1 MKLSKIY
8 SENRLLILL
17 VSILIILIGLPIVVL
32 LMINK
37 TITAAAWYDTNWEHR
52 KPITVSNDTGST
64 LSNEDVL
71 VTVDTESLINNG
83 KLQNDCDDLR
93 FVDSDDSTPI
103 DYWIEGGCNTSTTE
117 VWVQIPSLPSGGKTI
132 YMYYANDSATS
143 GELSWSGNFIIM
155 TDQGSCPTGWSRV
168 TALDSRFLRGSSSY
182 GSTGGSSTHTHT
194 YTQIGE
200 HSHGAGSYVT
210 TTNGSHTHSLWFIK
224 PGSTRWDSAY
234 IRHLDQGHSWQ
245 SGGVNSNGAHSHSIS
260 GTTSSTGSA
269 SGTTDSTSS
278 LPPYYNLLF
287 CSPDSLGDMPQSSI
301 LLFETLPGTGYTR
314 FTDLDSKFP
323 RAFTSAGG
331 TGGSSTHTHTYSDV
345 ISHSH
350 GDGSLTTATAGS
362 HTHSLLVA
370 QTSGSEGSH
379 RYVRTRGGDDGTNK
393 WGTVS
398 TAGAHSHSITGSS
411 ASAGTASATTDSANT
426 LPPYMD
432 MVFGSTSSSQ
442 ASFVSGTISIT
453 TANPPLGWDRYT
465 SLDDK
470 FVRGAESSGGTGG
483 ATTHSHSYTDVPAHT
498 HGGGT
503 LSTNTAGAHNHSLD
517 NGSGSYVVTG
527 WAHMTGYA
535 NGWYSGYVSNSG
547 SHSHTVSGTTA
558 TAGTSGTMTT
568 STDSNVPPYI
578 EVIYSQRADS
588 QTTTLGAEESQ
599 VPDAPTAESA
609 TPTSTSEITWNFTD
623 NSDNET
629 GFKVYDTSDVLKVT
643 CATPNISS
651 CLEGS
656 LSENTQYTRKFLAYN
671 DAGNGDFS
679 DTTSAYT
686 KASTVSILDSTSTVD
701 SITLESTAFTN
712 PTVESSGYYFDCT
725 DDSCDTGINEWIQTE
740 TDTATSLANNTG
752 YNFRVKNRNGDGVEN
767 SYSAE
772 QELWTKADIPT
783 ITNTDI
789 TDTTITLQA
798 QGVNNYSQGSSG
810 FYFDC
815 IAGTGCDSGINEWVA
830 TDTDTVV
837 GLDSDTQYSFKVKAR
852 NYDGVE
858 TEYSTTSLDIY
869 THSTQPTIS
878 SVDSA
883 TTSSLDLN
891 IDNEENPA
899 TTTYVV
905 EEVNTAKYVNSSGQ
919 LQIDPVW
926 LTYEQLGSENGI
938 TITGLN
944 SNTEYTFRVKAKNQA
959 DVETNYSEPVSE
971 YTQLQAPTLLDPETK
986 TDTSITWEI
995 TTTETGYDGIKMYDT
1010 EGNLVNTCV
1019 GLNITECQ
1027 ETGLDP
1033 NTQYS
1038 RTATIYNTNSESVDS
1053 STVSE
1058 YTNAQPIS
1066 ISLSSPINYYE
1077 ISLSINL
1084 EDNPVGTDLEIYEIN
1099 TEKYFNSNLGILVE
1113 DQTDFESTSES
1124 VTVSGLS
1131 PNTNYQ
1137 FKVRAI
1143 DEEGNSTTWSDPSTV
1158 RTYAQVP
1165 NIVSATA
1172 LSTTSGRLTIDLG
1185 DNPEGTRISIFESSN
1200 RYLKESGKF
1209 SDTEQIFD
1217 LEGDSI
1223 DITGLTS
1230 NTTYTFKVRAYN
1242 EDNVETDW
1250 SSTVDLITLINQ
1262 PTLEVSEKT
1271 KNSVTLEISGLNNI
1285 SQESSG
1291 TYIERIG
1298 EWSKESVQR
1307 VTGLKPNTR
1316 YIFKVKAKNGN
1327 GKETTYKESAPTYTL
1342 AEIPSISST
1351 SANSATQGVLN
1362 IDLGN
1367 NPENTRISIKE
1378 TTTNKYLSSDGSL
1391 SDTETVLDTEDTQ
1404 FNISELEANTVY
1416 RFKIKAHNE
1425 EDIATQYS
1433 SSEFTLTTLCGQP
1446 TVSIDNITNS
1456 SANIN
1461 ISDVNNITVGDSG
1474 ILVERLDTWSQ
1485 DTTQTVDELNPN
1497 TSYTFRVKVRN
1508 QQGRETTFVSSDS
1521 ITTLANRPEI
1531 ESVIKISA
1539 NSARVYLDTND
1550 NSSNTQY
1557 AIRDRISEMYV
1568 NQAGTLQEDP
1578 VWQTYTQWG
1587 SSIGKYVTGLEGLRQ
1602 VGFEVRARNSNG
1614 VRTSFSQ
1621 AEYIGTGSV
1630 IKNAP
1635 STVAI
1640 RLKDDEDVDVSSDAQ
1655 LGIQD
1660 VRIRKDKYMVADLK
1674 VSFEEDRDWSD
1685 AVADA
1690 DFENS
1695 KAVVKIKDNHGVT
1708 DPFTMYVVRN
1718 DTNAFRI
1725 CPQADSL
1732 DDLKEGCEGE
1742 QLLTGSFPQEIDIEG
1757 TIVTISEAK
1766 IDGTY
1771 YWIADGLTGTGGMGE
1786 TVETTQ
1792 DATEEKE
1799 DEEEKVIQKIGKR
1812 ISDTASN
1819 VSKSVVLGTVEV
1831 FDNTRIGELNEG
1843 ELSTAVATTTTV
1855 TITVGIATTGVMQ
1868 SFYLFF
1874 HFINGV
1880 LNALGFVRKRKPFGY
1895 VYDSNSKEPIS
1906 NAVVRIYKGDK
1917 LVDTTVTNSQGM
1929 FLSNLSEGKY
1939 KIKVKKSGYDFPTK
1953 LIKGSEDYPLKNI
1966 YKGDIIKKGKSSDVI
1981 VNIPLDK
1988 KELKKTKKFITILK
2002 STGSIIL
2009 TFINILLFTFG
2020 ILLVVYTYYKYPNLF
2035 RWYIPLLYI
2044 PALYFLAKSIFG
2056 KTVVYGKVVDKKGK
2070 PMKDRELFLVNK
2082 EFDEVVAKRV
2092 TDEKGRYRFVCN
2104 RGLYELRMGK
2114 KTLFDNIDVKRDG
2127 YVLNKRIKYKE

>member
-17 VSILIILIGLPIVVL
+17 VSILIILIGLPIVIL
-32 LMINK
+32 LMLNK

-64 LSNEDVL
+64 LSNENVL
-71 VTVDTESLINNG
+71 ITVDTASLISAG

-93 FVDSDDSTPI
+93 FLDSDDSTLL

-117 VWVQIPSLPSGGKTI
+117 VWVEIPSLPSGGKII
-132 YMYYANDSATS
+132 YMYYANDWATS
-143 GELSWSGNFIIM
+143 RELSWSGSFIVM
-155 TDQGSCPTGWSRV
+155 TDQVSCPVGWSRV
-168 TALDSRFLRGSSSY
+168 TAFDSKFPRGSSSY
-182 GSTGGSSTHTHT
+182 GNIGGSSTHTHT

-210 TTNGSHTHSLWFIK
+210 TTNGAHTHNLWYIK
-224 PGSTRWDSAY
+224 KDSTRWDSAY
-234 IRHLDQGHSWQ
+234 IRYLNEGHSWQ
-245 SGGVNSNGAHSHSIS
+245 SGGVNYNGAHTHTIS

-269 SGTTDSTSS
+269 SGTTDAASS

-287 CSPDSLGDMPQSSI
+287 CSSDTLGDIPESSI

-314 FTDLDSKFP
+314 FTSLDNKFP

-331 TGGSSTHTHTYSDV
+331 TGGSSSHTHTYSDV

-350 GDGSLTTATAGS
+350 GDGSLTANTAGS

-370 QTSGSEGSH
+370 QTSGTQATN
-379 RYVRTRGGDDGTNK
+379 RYVRTLSTEGGTNK

-398 TAGAHSHSITGSS
+398 TAGAHSHSIVGSS
-411 ASAGTASATTDSANT
+411 ASAGTTSATTNSTNI
-426 LPPYMD
+426 LPPYTD
-432 MVFGSTSSSQ
+432 VIFGSTSSAQ

-453 TANPPLGWDRYT
+453 TAIPPLGWDRYT
-465 SLDDK
+465 PLDDK
-470 FVRGAESSGGTGG
+470 FVRGASSSGATGG
-483 ATTHSHSYTDVPAHT
+483 ATTHSHTYSDVPAHT
-498 HGGGT
+498 HGAGN
-503 LSTNTAGAHNHSLD
+503 LSTNTAGAHNHSLRSST
-517 NGSGSYVVTG
+517 GGHAISG
-527 WAHMTGYA
+527 WAQMTGYA
-535 NGWYSGYVSNSG
+535 NGWRSGYVSNSG
-547 SHSHTVSGTTA
+547 NHSHTVSGTTA

-568 STDSNVPPYI
+568 TTDSNVPPYI
-578 EVIYSQRADS
+578 EVIYSQRIDS
-588 QTTTLGAEESQ
+588 QTTVLGAEESQ
-599 VPDAPTAESA
+599 VPDAPTAQSA

-656 LSENTQYTRKFLAYN
+656 LSENTQYTRKFVAYN

-686 KASTVSILDSTSTVD
+686 KTSAVSILDSTSTVD

-712 PTVESSGYYFDCT
+712 STIGSSGYYFDCT
-725 DDSCDTGINEWIQTE
+725 DDLCDTGINEWIQTE
-740 TDTATSLANNTG
+740 TDTATGLANNTG
-752 YNFRVKNRNGDGVEN
+752 YSFRVKNRNGDGVEN
-767 SYSAE
+767 IYSAE

-783 ITNTDI
+783 IANTDI
-789 TDTTITLQA
+789 TDTTVTLQA

-815 IAGTGCDSGINEWVA
+815 TTGTGCDSGINEWVA

-852 NYDGVE
+852 NHDGVE
-858 TEYSTTSLDIY
+858 TEYSTNSVDIY
-869 THSTQPTIS
+869 TYSTQPAIS
-878 SVDSA
+878 SVDGA
-883 TTSSLDLN
+883 TTNSLDLS

-919 LQIDPVW
+919 LQVDPVW

-938 TITGLN
+938 TISGLD

-971 YTQLQAPTLLDPETK
+971 YTQLQAPVLLSPETK

-995 TTTETGYDGIKMYDT
+995 TTTETGYDGIQIYNT

-1038 RTATIYNTNSESVDS
+1038 RTATIYNTNSESVGS
-1053 STVSE
+1053 STVTE

-1077 ISLSINL
+1077 VSLGINL
-1084 EDNPVGTDLEIYEIN
+1084 GDNPVGTDLEIYETN
-1099 TEKYFNSNLGILVE
+1099 TKKYFNKDLGILVE
-1113 DQTDFESTSES
+1113 DQTNFESISKS
-1124 VTVSGLS
+1124 ITVSGLS

-1143 DEEGNSTTWSDPSTV
+1143 DEEGNSTTWSDLSSV
-1158 RTYAQVP
+1158 RTYAEVP

-1185 DNPEGTRISIFESSN
+1185 DNPEGTRISILESN
-1200 RYLKESGKF
+1200 NGYLKASGEF
-1209 SDTEQIFD
+1209 SNIEQIFD

-1223 DITGLTS
+1223 DITGFTS

-1250 SSTVDLITLINQ
+1250 SSAVDLITLINQ
-1262 PTLEVSEKT
+1262 PTIEVLEKT

-1291 TYIERIG
+1291 TYIESIG
-1298 EWSKESVQR
+1298 EWSKESVQT

-1327 GKETTYKESAPTYTL
+1327 GRETSYKESDPVYTL

-1351 SANSATQGVLN
+1351 SANSTTQGILN

-1367 NPENTRISIKE
+1367 NPKNTRVSIKE
-1378 TTTNKYLSSDGSL
+1378 TTTNKYLGSDGSL
-1391 SDTETVLDTEDTQ
+1391 SNTETVLDTDDTE
-1404 FNISELEANTVY
+1404 FSVMGLEANTVY
-1416 RFKIKAHNE
+1416 RFKIKAYNE
-1425 EDIATQYS
+1425 EDIATGYS

-1446 TVSIDNITNS
+1446 TLLIDSITNS
-1456 SANIN
+1456 SADIN
-1461 ISDVNNITVGDSG
+1461 VSDVNNITVGDSG

-1485 DTTQTVDELNPN
+1485 DTSQTVDGLSPN

-1508 QQGRETTFVSSDS
+1508 QQGKEIAFVSSDT
-1521 ITTLANRPEI
+1521 ITTLANRPAI
-1531 ESVIKISA
+1531 QSVRKISA
-1539 NSARVYLDTND
+1539 NSARVYIDTN
-1550 NSSNTQY
+1550 NNPSNTQY
-1557 AIRDRISEMYV
+1557 AIRDRVSERYV

-1614 VRTSFSQ
+1614 VQTSFSQ

-1640 RLKDDEDVDVSSDAQ
+1640 RLKDDENVDVSSDAQ
-1655 LGIQD
+1655 LGVKD
-1660 VRIRKDKYMVADLK
+1660 VRIRKDKYMIADLK

-1695 KAVVKIKDNHGVT
+1695 KAVVKIKDTHGVT
-1708 DPFTMYVVRN
+1708 EPFTMYVVRN

-1725 CPQADSL
+1725 CPQAESL
-1732 DDLKEGCEGE
+1732 DDLEAGCQGE
-1742 QLLTGSFPQEIDIEG
+1742 QLLADSFPQEIDIEG
-1757 TIVTISEAK
+1757 TTVTISEAK

-1786 TVETTQ
+1786 IIETTE

-1799 DEEEKVIQKIGKR
+1799 DEEEKVIYRIGKR

-1819 VSKSVVLGTVEV
+1819 VSKDVVLGTAEV
-1831 FDNTRIGELNEG
+1831 FDNTPIGELDEG
-1843 ELSTAVATTTTV
+1843 ELSTAVVTTTTV

-1895 VYDSNSKEPIS
+1895 VYDSSSKEPIS

-1953 LIKGSEDYPLKNI
+1953 LIKGLEDYPLKNI

-1988 KELKKTKKFITILK
+1988 KELRKTKKFITVLK
-2002 STGSIIL
+2002 SIGSIIL
-2009 TFINILLFTFG
+2009 TFINVLLFTFG
-2020 ILLVVYTYYKYPNLF
+2020 ILLVIYTYYRHPDLF

-2056 KTVVYGKVVDKKGK
+2056 ETVVYGKVLDKKGK
-2070 PMKDRELFLVNK
+2070 PVKNKELFLVNK

-2104 RGLYELRMGK
+2104 KGLYELRMDK
-2114 KTLFDNIDVKRDG
+2114 KTLLDNIDVKRDG
-2127 YVLNKRIKYKE
+2127 YVLNKKIKFRE